1 MRKLFAAG
9 LIPALVIGAS
19 AAALTLTAV
28 LAGADPKPKPARV
41 PSSGEIKL
49 SESNNAMGLKVLA
62 ELRKGDKDKNIF
74 ISPLSIATALHM
86 TYNGAGSDTA
96 TEMASALEISAMD
109 RDTVNKSNRD
119 LRQTLTGNDKLTLN
133 IANAIFARKD
143 MAFGKEFLD
152 RNREFFNAQVEALD
166 FKDPATITHINSWC
180 AKNTS
185 NKITEIVKKI
195 NPLDAMFLVN
205 AVYFK
210 ADWKYRFKAEN
221 TKDGDFNLGGDKK
234 VKVKLMNQRM
244 DIMGLMGD
252 DFMAGKLPYGDDNT
266 AMYVFVP
273 DSADGLD
280 KFLDRLNA
288 DQWNEWRKRF
298 FQYDNARVVL
308 PRFKVEYEAKL
319 NEPFKALGMKQAF
332 VWPGADFAEMLAN
345 HDKLLYIA
353 EILHKTF
360 VEVNEEGTEAAAV
373 TSVRMAA
380 GSAPS
385 RRIYSLTADKPF
397 FYAIVNETTG
407 AILFMGVMRDP
418 AAK

>member
-9 LIPALVIGAS
+9 LIPALAIGAS
-19 AAALTLTAV
+19 AAALTLTAA
-28 LAGADPKPKPARV
+28 LAGAEPKPARV

-49 SESNNAMGLKVLA
+49 SESNNAMGFKMLA

-119 LRQTLTGNDKLTLN
+119 LRQTLTDNDKLTLK
-133 IANAIFARKD
+133 IANAIFARKGVE
-143 MAFGKEFLD
+143 FGREFLD
-152 RNREFFNAQVEALD
+152 RNREFFSAQVESLS
-166 FKDPATITHINSWC
+166 FEDPATITHINSWC
-180 AKNTS
+180 AKNTN
-185 NKITEIVKKI
+185 NKIREIVKKI
-195 NPLDAMFLVN
+195 NPLDMMFLVN

-210 ADWKYRFKAEN
+210 ADWKFRFKAEN
-221 TKDGDFNLGGDKK
+221 TKDGDFHLGGDKK
-234 VKVKLMNQRM
+234 TQAKLMNQRT

-252 DFMAGKLPYGDDNT
+252 NFMAGKLPYSDGNT

-280 KFLDRLNA
+280 EFLGRLNA
-288 DQWNEWRKRF
+288 DQWNKWRKQF
-298 FQYDNARVVL
+298 GQQDNARVVL
-308 PRFKVEYEAKL
+308 PRFKVEYETKL
-319 NEPFKALGMKQAF
+319 IEPFKSLGMKKAF
-332 VWPGADFAEMLAN
+332 EWPGADFAEMLASRE
-345 HDKLLYIA
+345 KFLYIA

-373 TSVRMAA
+373 TSVRMAL
-380 GSAPS
+380 GSASPT
-385 RRIYSLTADKPF
+385 RIYSLVADKPF

-407 AILFMGVMRDP
+407 SILFMGVMRNP
-418 AAK
+418 AG